1 MDGSSKGNTKNEE
14 SNDNEK
20 NNKEE
25 NKINVGGFQFFAN
38 TCEEKLKH
46 FLENYFSAKSRADLT
61 FKAENQVVGIPTGG
75 SAQIS
80 GGADGKEGHTNC
92 SSNDHAGND
101 HVANDSS
108 NENEDEQENYFEK
121 KPPIKSNYDKMA
133 INLVDEVQQFI
144 KPYVNERHKI
154 VVQGIIGENKKQGI
168 HVASK
173 SLWNVETDNYI
184 SAKYVN
190 DFIFVTVMVF
200 LLYNE

>member
-1 MDGSSKGNTKNEE
+1 MDGSSKGNTKNED

-25 NKINVGGFQFFAN
+25 NKINMGGFQFFAN
-38 TCEEKLKH
+38 TCEEKLKL
-46 FLENYFSAKSRADLT
+46 FLENYFSAKSSADLT
-61 FKAENQVVGIPTGG
+61 FKAENPVGGMPTGG
-75 SAQIS
+75 SAETS
-80 GGADGKEGHTNC
+80 GEADGKEGHANC
-92 SSNDHAGND
+92 SGND

-121 KPPIKSNYDKMA
+121 NPPIKSNYDKMA
-133 INLVDEVQQFI
+133 IHLVDEVQQFI

-190 DFIFVTVMVF
+190 DFIFVTVIVF

>member
-1 MDGSSKGNTKNEE
+1 MNGSSKGNTKNEE

-38 TCEEKLKH
+38 TCEEKLKL
-46 FLENYFSAKSRADLT
+46 FLENYFSAKSSADLT
-61 FKAENQVVGIPTGG
+61 FKAENQVVGIHTGG
-75 SAQIS
+75 SDETS
-80 GGADGKEGHTNC
+80 GEADGNEGHTNC
-92 SSNDHAGND
+92 NSNDHM
-101 HVANDSS
+101 ANDSS
-108 NENEDEQENYFEK
+108 YENEDKQENYFEK
-121 KPPIKSNYDKMA
+121 NPPIKSNYDKIA
-133 INLVDEVQQFI
+133 INLVDEVQKFI

-154 VVQGIIGENKKQGI
+154 VVQGIIGENRKQGI